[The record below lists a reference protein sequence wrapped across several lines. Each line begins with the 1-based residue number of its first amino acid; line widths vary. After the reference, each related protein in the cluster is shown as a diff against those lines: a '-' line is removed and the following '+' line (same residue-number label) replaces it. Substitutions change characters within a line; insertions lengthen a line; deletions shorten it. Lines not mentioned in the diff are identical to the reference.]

1 MLRRG
6 SHFQDQV
13 SKELES
19 KIKTKLNYLL
29 LYICESAQFK
39 GFCHGPVLVNKRIPS
54 FKFS

>member
-19 KIKTKLNYLL
+19 KIKMKLNYLL